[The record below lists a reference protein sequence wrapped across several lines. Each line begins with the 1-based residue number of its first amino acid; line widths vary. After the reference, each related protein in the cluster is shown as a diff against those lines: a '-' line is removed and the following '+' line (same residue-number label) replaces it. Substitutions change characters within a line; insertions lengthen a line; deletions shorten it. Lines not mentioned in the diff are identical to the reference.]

1 MEREC
6 EYVDQRS
13 ENPYVVRTHFPH
25 KSQAE
30 EAHARSLSRERRAS
44 EGTKLALLP
53 NVAAANC
60 APRTSSVAANWA
72 LRIPSS
78 AAAKGRGH
86 GRRWSAARWPLPAGG
101 G

>member
-1 MEREC
+1 MERVC

-13 ENPYVVRTHFPH
+13 ENPYVIRTYFPL

-30 EAHARSLSRERRAS
+30 EARSLSRDRRAS
-44 EGTKLALLP
+44 VGTKLALLP
-53 NVAAANC
+53 NV
-60 APRTSSVAANWA
+60 TAANWA
-72 LRIPSS
+72 LRTPSS
-78 AAAKGRGH
+78 AAAKGHGH